1 MNKKKRAYRRQGME
15 KQLLVF
21 GQAEHGGESAEHDG
35 FALAGF
41 HLRQVTLLDGRT
53 RFLDARVLGGV

>member
-1 MNKKKRAYRRQGME
+1 ME